1 MIERLAKMEQ
11 RLDSVLPTLCT
22 KADLESVRTD
32 VHRGISEMH
41 RGISEMHR
49 GISEMHRALSDMKK
63 WVIATIFVLLFGI
76 FTVGNFMW
84 TGVRTMVVDARMS
97 EPIAASKP

>member
-49 GISEMHRALSDMKK
+49 GLSDMKK
-63 WVIATIFVLLFGI
+63 WVIATIFVLLFGL

-97 EPIAASKP
+97 EPIAVSKP

>member
-1 MIERLAKMEQ
+1 MIERLAKLEQ

-22 KADLESVRTD
+22 KADMESVRAD

-49 GISEMHRALSDMKK
+49 GLGDMKK
-63 WVIATIFVLLFGI
+63 WMIATIFALLIGL
-76 FTVGNFMW
+76 FTIGNFMW
-84 TGVRTMVVDARMS
+84 NGIRTMA
-97 EPIAASKP
+97 